1 VPEHGGGRERLCRE
15 ADEPD
20 HEKPHSKVPHTAL
33 IGAATCA
40 LEGAS
45 HGRPQHGELI
55 GDLEPSRPEAIEL
68 RGSSTRRPV
77 GSLAAD
83 GFDRSAAEENAL
95 EVRRR
100 DLVPERRFVD
110 VAQLGQREVLRG
122 EREADVRV
130 RELAA
135 QAITA
140 REDDLP
146 VIEGRRGQY
155 IHAMPGRIGRDSW
168 IEAERDEPEIRGR
181 ELPVVGVPRGV
192 APRAEL
198 LQVRDLADVDL
209 RREVPENRVL
219 ERLVGDQRSPW
230 ERPCARERRPGT
242 LPEQD
247 TECSVAHLEDGCERD
262 VRGGERWGARLSH
275 EVIDSEAK
283 TTMSVPRDTARDTE
297 LALVVVGGGVAGLFA
312 ALCAAAEGDVLVL
325 TKGPLLSS
333 TSLLAQGGIAA
344 AIGADDDPFLHA
356 EDTLRTGRGLCRPS
370 AVSVLTDEAPAR
382 IRDLVELGVE
392 FDDGLGLEG
401 GHSRRRVVH
410 AGGAATGDRV
420 ARKLAERVLA
430 HPRITVAEG
439 ERMLSVWRDD
449 DRCVGVVTD
458 RRAVAARATLL
469 STGGAA
475 ALWERTTNPAGAV
488 GEGIEAAY
496 RAGAAL
502 ADLEFVQFHPTTLVD
517 SSLLLSEALRGEG
530 AVLLDD
536 QGNRFTDELAPRDV
550 VAREIA
556 ARGTVLLD
564 LRAIDRGRFP
574 SLMGSLV
581 EEGYD
586 PAQTPIPV
594 APAAHYTVG
603 GVLTDLNGR
612 SELAGLYAAGECAAT
627 GVHGANR
634 LASNSLLECLV
645 FGRRA
650 ALSALAEPG
659 LPALLPDVPSTPAP
673 ELVTPE
679 LRASLWRDCGLIRDA
694 EGLGHLLDAPH
705 LLTRI
710 VAQTALTREESRGSH
725 FRADFPSES
734 EEFERHVVLRPGSG
748 PELETWL

>member
-1 VPEHGGGRERLCRE
+1 M
-15 ADEPD
+15 
-20 HEKPHSKVPHTAL
+20 S
-33 IGAATCA
+33 
-40 LEGAS
+40 AS
-45 HGRPQHGELI
+45 RHI
-55 GDLEPSRPEAIEL
+55 D
-68 RGSSTRRPV
+68 
-77 GSLAAD
+77 
-83 GFDRSAAEENAL
+83 
-95 EVRRR
+95 
-100 DLVPERRFVD
+100 
-110 VAQLGQREVLRG
+110 
-122 EREADVRV
+122 
-130 RELAA
+130 
-135 QAITA
+135 
-140 REDDLP
+140 
-146 VIEGRRGQY
+146 
-155 IHAMPGRIGRDSW
+155 RDS
-168 IEAERDEPEIRGR
+168 
-181 ELPVVGVPRGV
+181 
-192 APRAEL
+192 
-198 LQVRDLADVDL
+198 
-209 RREVPENRVL
+209 
-219 ERLVGDQRSPW
+219 
-230 ERPCARERRPGT
+230 
-242 LPEQD
+242 
-247 TECSVAHLEDGCERD
+247 
-262 VRGGERWGARLSH
+262 
-275 EVIDSEAK
+275 
-283 TTMSVPRDTARDTE
+283 E

-325 TKGPLLSS
+325 TKGALLSS

-344 AIGADDDPFLHA
+344 AVGDDDDPALHA
-356 EDTLRTGRGLCRPS
+356 DDTLRTGRGLCRPS
-370 AVSVLTDEAPAR
+370 AVSVLTEEAPAR

-430 HPRITVAEG
+430 HPRITVSEG

-488 GEGIEAAY
+488 GEGIAAAY

-586 PAQTPIPV
+586 PSQTPIPV

-603 GVLTDLNGR
+603 GVLTDLDGR
-612 SELAGLYAAGECAAT
+612 SEVPGLYAAGECAAT

-650 ALSALAEPG
+650 ALAALGEPG
-659 LPALLPDVPSTPAP
+659 VPSRLPDVPAAPSP

-694 EGLGHLLDAPH
+694 EGLGHLLGAPH
-705 LLTRI
+705 QLTRL
-710 VAQTALTREESRGSH
+710 VARSALAREESRGSH

-734 EEFERHVVLRPGSG
+734 PEFERHVVLRSDA
-748 PELETWL
+748 EAVLEAWR

>member
-1 VPEHGGGRERLCRE
+1 M
-15 ADEPD
+15 
-20 HEKPHSKVPHTAL
+20 
-33 IGAATCA
+33 
-40 LEGAS
+40 
-45 HGRPQHGELI
+45 
-55 GDLEPSRPEAIEL
+55 
-68 RGSSTRRPV
+68 RGS
-77 GSLAAD
+77 
-83 GFDRSAAEENAL
+83 
-95 EVRRR
+95 
-100 DLVPERRFVD
+100 
-110 VAQLGQREVLRG
+110 
-122 EREADVRV
+122 
-130 RELAA
+130 
-135 QAITA
+135 
-140 REDDLP
+140 
-146 VIEGRRGQY
+146 EG
-155 IHAMPGRIGRDSW
+155 W
-168 IEAERDEPEIRGR
+168 
-181 ELPVVGVPRGV
+181 
-192 APRAEL
+192 
-198 LQVRDLADVDL
+198 
-209 RREVPENRVL
+209 
-219 ERLVGDQRSPW
+219 
-230 ERPCARERRPGT
+230 
-242 LPEQD
+242 
-247 TECSVAHLEDGCERD
+247 
-262 VRGGERWGARLSH
+262 GGKLSH

-283 TTMSVPRDTARDTE
+283 TTMGDTGETRHDRA

-344 AIGADDDPFLHA
+344 AVGEDDDPSLHA
-356 EDTLRTGRGLCRPS
+356 DDTLRTGRGLCRPS
-370 AVSVLTDEAPAR
+370 AVEVLTTEAPAR

-420 ARKLAERVLA
+420 ARKLAERVLD
-430 HPRITVAEG
+430 HPRIEVAED
-439 ERMLSVWRDD
+439 ERMLAIWRDD
-449 DRCVGVVTD
+449 ERCVGVVTD
-458 RRAVAARATLL
+458 RRTVPARATLL

-488 GEGIEAAY
+488 GEGMAAAY

-530 AVLLDD
+530 ALLLDE

-574 SLMGSLV
+574 SLMGSLL

-586 PAQTPIPV
+586 PSQTLIPV

-603 GVLTDLNGR
+603 GVLTDLDGR

-650 ALSALAEPG
+650 ALAALAEPA
-659 LPALLPDVPSTPAP
+659 LPPRLPDVPEPPATEP
-673 ELVTPE
+673 VTPE
-679 LRASLWRDCGLIRDA
+679 LRHALWRDCGLIRDA
-694 EGLGHLLDAPH
+694 AGLSHLLDAPH
-705 LLTRI
+705 LLTRLI
-710 VAQTALTREESRGSH
+710 AESALTREESRGSH
-725 FRADFPSES
+725 FRADFPSDS
-734 EEFERHVVLRPGSG
+734 EVFVQHVVLRSG
-748 PELETWL
+748 QEPTLEPWQ